1 MGQYFI
7 AVVQATKYNE
17 KRKFLKKQF
26 IIKPFYSKLLAHSG
40 VNDFEPRLVA
50 NLMHQLY
57 VEGWSTQLVWL
68 GDYHQENFGCKK
80 LYEKLRDK
88 VTPYEMRYV
97 NDETFVKFKGV
108 KEFSIAKDYRYLI
121 NSEKC
126 EYIDFKKY
134 LIDDNLDCLLHPIV
148 MLTADGNGKGGGDY
162 FNQENWRDI
171 GRWKYDTIIVSDELI
186 QETNVSSRFELKEID
201 VKFSSD
207 Y

>member
-1 MGQYFI
+1 MSQYFI
-7 AVVQATKYNE
+7 AVIQATKYNE
-17 KRKFLKKQF
+17 KRKFVKKQF
-26 IIKPFYSKLLAHSG
+26 VIKPFYQRLVAHSLTI
-40 VNDFEPRLVA
+40 DFEPRLVT

-80 LYEKLRDK
+80 LYEKLRNN
-88 VTPYEMRYV
+88 VTPYEIKSEKYI
-97 NDETFVKFKGV
+97 KFEGV
-108 KEFSIAKDYRYLI
+108 GEFSIEKDYHYLI

-134 LIDDNLDCLLHPIV
+134 LIDGDLDNLFHPLP
-148 MLTADGNGKGGGDY
+148 MLTADGNGKGNGDY
-162 FNQENWRDI
+162 FNQENWRDV

-186 QETNVSSRFELKEID
+186 IETNVSKIFILKEID
-201 VKFSSD
+201 VKFSND

>member
-17 KRKFLKKQF
+17 KCKLVKKQF
-26 IIKPFYSKLLAHSG
+26 VIKPTYSKLLAHSLTI
-40 VNDFEPRLVA
+40 DFEPRLVA

-57 VEGWSTQLVWL
+57 VEGWCTQLVWL

-80 LYEKLRDK
+80 LYEKLMDK

-97 NDETFVKFKGV
+97 NDETFVKFEGV
-108 KEFSIAKDYRYLI
+108 KEFSISKDYRYLI

-134 LIDDNLDCLLHPIV
+134 LIDGNLDYLLHPLP
-148 MLTADGNGKGGGDY
+148 MLTADGNGKGNGDY
-162 FNQENWRDI
+162 FNQENWRDV

>member
-26 IIKPFYSKLLAHSG
+26 IIKPTYSKLLAHSDI
-40 VNDFEPRLVA
+40 NDFEPRLVA

-57 VEGWSTQLVWL
+57 IEGWSTQLVWL
-68 GDYHQENFGCKK
+68 GDYHQENFGSKK

-88 VTPYEMRYV
+88 VTPYEMRQV
-97 NDETFVKFKGV
+97 NDETFVKFEGV
-108 KEFSIAKDYRYLI
+108 GEFSIEKDYRYLI

-134 LIDDNLDCLLHPIV
+134 LIDDNLDCLLHPLP
-148 MLTADGNGKGGGDY
+148 MLTADGNGKGNGDY
-162 FNQENWRDI
+162 FNQENWRDV